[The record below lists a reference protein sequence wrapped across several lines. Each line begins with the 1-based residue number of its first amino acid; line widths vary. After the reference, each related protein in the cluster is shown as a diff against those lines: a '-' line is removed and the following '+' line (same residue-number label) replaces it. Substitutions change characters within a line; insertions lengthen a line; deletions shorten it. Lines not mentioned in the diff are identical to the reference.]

1 MVDALAVWGVRLEG
15 EDWFDGLMKLN
26 PPRSILKFQL
36 QDEK

>member
-26 PPRSILKFQL
+26 PPGTILKVEV
-36 QDEK
+36 QDV